1 MDTEPRIRLAS
12 EGDLDALVHLAAAF
26 RDHLQQS
33 TPADADFRT
42 SIAILLKDAST
53 EFSLACG
60 PGGARF
66 GYVQS
71 RYRYCAWTSALAAE
85 LEDVFVIREVRRHGV
100 GRRLVEFAIA
110 RATERGCRTVSLNTN
125 ERNNRAL
132 ALYRQL
138 GFVAERVFW
147 KGGRQ
152 LWLERPLGTL

>member
-42 SIAILLKDAST
+42 SIALLLKDAST

-71 RYRYCAWTSALAAE
+71 RYRYCACGVSANCLHG
-85 LEDVFVIREVRRHGV
+85 FGRVI
-100 GRRLVEFAIA
+100 LQ
-110 RATERGCRTVSLNTN
+110 N
-125 ERNNRAL
+125 
-132 ALYRQL
+132 
-138 GFVAERVFW
+138 
-147 KGGRQ
+147 
-152 LWLERPLGTL
+152 LEREAP